1 MIAPRLRDIQ
11 AGFWA
16 AIAGPSGIDCKFA
29 AAVASGP
36 RLDARGRV
44 AVYAHAYASRLRDV
58 LRNDFPNSAR
68 ILGEE
73 RFAELVRDY
82 LLACPSEQPSVR
94 QLGHAMAAFIERRV
108 RESQPAN
115 GLPACLPDLAR
126 LEWALNDAFDAPD
139 VVSIGDDVLA
149 GIPPEQWPELRFT
162 PIDALILL
170 ECEWPV
176 NELCSGAELLSMRPS
191 PAFIRVWR
199 NPDYQVLHASIDV
212 REAQALKRMIS
223 HMPFAAICEV
233 YGDLPIDDAARQAS
247 ATLARWLKSGII
259 ARLD

>member
-16 AIAGPSGIDCKFA
+16 AIAGPSGIDPDFA
-29 AAVASGP
+29 SAVASGP
-36 RLDARGRV
+36 RLDASGRL
-44 AVYAHAYASRLRDV
+44 AVYAQAYASRLCDA

-68 ILGEE
+68 LLGEE

-82 LLACPSEQPSVR
+82 LLAFPSEHPSVR
-94 QLGHAMAAFIERRV
+94 HLGHAMAAFIERRV
-108 RESQPAN
+108 RESQRAH
-115 GLPACLPDLAR
+115 GLPAYLPDLAR
-126 LEWALNDAFDAPD
+126 LEWALNDTFDAPD
-139 VVSIGDDVLA
+139 VASIGYEVLA
-149 GIPPEQWPELRFT
+149 GIPSEQWPELRFAA
-162 PIDALILL
+162 IDALILL

-176 NELCSGAELLSMRPS
+176 DELCSGAEASSLRPS
-191 PAFIRVWR
+191 PSFIRVWR

-212 REAQALKRMIS
+212 REAEALKRMIS
-223 HMPFAAICEV
+223 HMRFATICEA
-233 YGDLPIDDAARQAS
+233 YGDLPIEDAARQAS